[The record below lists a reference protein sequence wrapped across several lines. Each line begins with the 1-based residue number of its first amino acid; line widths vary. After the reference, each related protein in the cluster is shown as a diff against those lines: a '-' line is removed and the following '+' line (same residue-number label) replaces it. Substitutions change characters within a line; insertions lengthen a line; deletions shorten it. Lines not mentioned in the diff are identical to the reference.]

1 MMMMDEFENLQRDL
15 EHQRTQLTGV
25 VEKVN
30 RLIRHHGHEAG
41 DVRSIKTSAM
51 KGAKAAAGKVP
62 LGTKQSTKLA
72 GNKSFKE
79 DKSGKTSGAGI
90 EEEKRSFRGAPRDDL
105 IDEPHS
111 QQASRA
117 SINVSNAQI
126 SALPPPSEPKNRT
139 QSNWNE
145 EIINTSKEIHG
156 EESQKSRA
164 ELQSHRSSG
173 NQVDQAENNFRQA
186 K

>member
-30 RLIRHHGHEAG
+30 RLIRHHGHEAS

-62 LGTKQSTKLA
+62 IGTKQSGKLTT
-72 GNKSFKE
+72 NKSFKE
-79 DKSGKTSGAGI
+79 DKSGKASGAGI
-90 EEEKRSFRGAPRDDL
+90 VEEEKRSFRGAPRDDL
-105 IDEPHS
+105 IDEPQS
-111 QQASRA
+111 A
-117 SINVSNAQI
+117 SINVSNAVI

-173 NQVDQAENNFRQA
+173 NQADQAENNFRQA